1 MTELLTAAA
10 VLLAWFVFRYE
21 RDGRVRDAIESAYA
35 TLRAVQHAMVQG
47 RASGQQGWGQAY
59 FEYDYPEDK
68 AYERADKSRDLVL
81 GHNFEQIFVVPTEP
95 LAKLAT
101 ASPREGLIEYD
112 TVASASFALWN
123 VQKFNQNVRQL
134 TEFYTQHLVEISSE
148 ATTQERLEGLANG
161 ARSLSFML
169 HRHSIGWAWSVY
181 PNGQG
186 RGWYGDFVETLDR
199 NMRDLD
205 DRRSLRVWQRF
216 LKLPYVAVD
225 ALVLVLV
232 IASVIH
238 VAWPDSHPHP
248 QPQPRGVLGT
258 R

>member
-148 ATTQERLEGLANG
+148 ATTQNALRDLRTAQDRC
-161 ARSLSFML
+161 RSCCTAIASAGRGRCTPTAKGVAGTATLSK
-169 HRHSIGWAWSVY
+169 RSIGTCATLMTV
-181 PNGQG
+181 G
-186 RGWYGDFVETLDR
+186 R
-199 NMRDLD
+199 
-205 DRRSLRVWQRF
+205 S
-216 LKLPYVAVD
+216 
-225 ALVLVLV
+225 
-232 IASVIH
+232 ASG
-238 VAWPDSHPHP
+238 S
-248 QPQPRGVLGT
+248 GS
-258 R
+258 